1 MKLTLLL
8 AIILYSFT
16 GLTQRVGLVFSGGGA
31 TGFAHIGVLK
41 ALEENNIPID
51 YITGTS
57 SGALV
62 GALYASGY
70 TVQEIEAIAKSE
82 QFYLLSQGLLEKQY
96 EFYLHNSDVD
106 SELLSVKFTQ
116 DSIFQKSLP
125 TYLLNSTALDLEIL
139 RLLGTNP
146 QTVNQSFDSLFI
158 PFRCIASDIVNK
170 ESVLFRSGPL
180 NTAVRASMSYP
191 FFLSPLKVDGKLL
204 FDGGL
209 YNNFPAKELIS
220 EFNVDYIIGSNVSYN
235 EPAPMQD
242 DLMSQIKNLFS
253 QHSNYNLPCEEGILI
268 EPDLGNIGTFDF
280 EKISEAIE
288 IGYQSTLAKIDS
300 IKLSVERRVTKEELK
315 QKRAKYL
322 STKQKFSIA
331 NIRTS
336 GLTQEE
342 EAYIERK
349 LIKSKKDEVLD
360 FNTLKYRYLKL
371 YQSDHIVSLFPT
383 IGAFNDSTLSL
394 TIDVKKEKPFEASF
408 GGLFS
413 SKPVNT
419 GFLKASYSDFK
430 VTPIT
435 IYANTYFGNFY
446 GSVRAGLKLYLPTK
460 NESYI
465 EPFYSQNRWDYF
477 TSFSTFFED
486 VKPSFLVLEESFW
499 GAKYNIEIF
508 SKGKLE
514 VSMKNGVNEFSY
526 YQKKDFTN
534 KDTAD
539 YTNLLFYSPGFK
551 YIRNTFN
558 RKEFESSGS
567 KFELLGRFVHAIE
580 NTTPGSTSPNQES
593 LDNTF
598 RNWFYVQ
605 SKFTK
610 YITNK
615 NLYRLG
621 VYLEGYY
628 AFKPFF
634 HNYTVTNLSAQR
646 FNPFPDS
653 KTVFFSD
660 YRANQYGAVGLINIF
675 TIKDKVDLRIEG
687 YFLQP
692 LTSLVNNNGE
702 TELSNFL
709 THNFQMASASVIYHS
724 FVGPVRASFNYYGQQ
739 EKPFAF
745 QVSYGYVI
753 FNERSI
759 K

>member
-1 MKLTLLL
+1 MKQFLLFAL
-8 AIILYSFT
+8 LLYSFI
-16 GLTQRVGLVFSGGGA
+16 GSGQKVGIVFSGGGA

-57 SGALV
+57 AGALV

-70 TVQEIEAIAKSE
+70 SPAQIEAIAKSE
-82 QFYLLSQGLLEKQY
+82 SFYLLSQGIIEEQY
-96 EFYLHNSDVD
+96 KFYLHNSDVD
-106 SELLSVKFTQ
+106 SELLSVRFTG
-116 DSIFQKSLP
+116 DSIIQKSLP
-125 TYLLNSTALDLEIL
+125 TSLLNPTVLDLETL
-139 RLLGTNP
+139 HLLGNNP
-146 QTVNQSFDSLFI
+146 YAVNESFDNLFI
-158 PFRCIASDIVNK
+158 PFRCIASDIANK
-170 ESVLFRSGPL
+170 KSVTFKDGPL
-180 NTAVRASMSYP
+180 NTAVRASMTYP
-191 FFLSPLKVDGKLL
+191 FFISPISVDGQLL

-209 YNNFPAKELIS
+209 YNNFPADELLA
-220 EFNVDYIIGSNVSYN
+220 EFNIDYIIGSNVSYN
-235 EPAPMQD
+235 EPPPHDD

-253 QHSNYNLPCEEGILI
+253 HHSDYSLPCENGMLI

-280 EKISEAIE
+280 ERIAEAIE
-288 IGYQSTLAKIDS
+288 IGYQATLLKIDS
-300 IKLSVERRVTKEELK
+300 IKMNMPRTVSKEELNQRRQEYNK
-315 QKRAKYL
+315 SKIKL
-322 STKQKFSIA
+322 SIA
-331 NIRTS
+331 NIRTI
-336 GLTQEE
+336 GLTPEE

-349 LIKSKKDEVLD
+349 LIKSKKDEVID

-371 YQSDHIVSLFPT
+371 YQSEHIVSLFPT
-383 IGAFNDSTLSL
+383 INRFNDSTQTLNV
-394 TIDVKKEKPFEASF
+394 TVKKEKPFKASF

-419 GFLKASYSDFK
+419 GFLKLSYSDFRI
-430 VTPIT
+430 TPIT
-435 IYANTYFGNFY
+435 IYGNTYFGNFY
-446 GSVRAGLKLYLPTK
+446 GSNRVGLKLFLPTK

-465 EPFYSQNRWDYF
+465 EPFFSQNRWDYF
-477 TSFSTFFED
+477 TSFATFFED
-486 VKPSFLVLEESFW
+486 VKPSFLLLQESFW

-514 VSMKNGVNEFSY
+514 LSMKNGVNEYTY
-526 YQKKDFTN
+526 YQKANFTN

-539 YTNLLFYSPGFK
+539 YTTLLFYSPGFK
-551 YIRNTFN
+551 YTRNTFN
-558 RKEFESSGS
+558 RKQFESSGS
-567 KFELLGRFVHAIE
+567 KFQFNGRFVHGIE
-580 NTTPGSTSPNQES
+580 NTIPGSTAPNSEV

-605 SKFTK
+605 TKFTK

-634 HNYTVTNLSAQR
+634 HNFTVTNLSAQR

-653 KTVFFSD
+653 KTVFYSD
-660 YRANQYGAVGLINIF
+660 YRANQYGAFGLINIF

-687 YFLQP
+687 YFFQP

-709 THNFQMASASVIYHS
+709 THNFQLASASLIYHS
-724 FVGPVRASFNYYGQQ
+724 FMGPIRASFNYYSQQ
-739 EKPFAF
+739 DSPFSF
-745 QVSYGYVI
+745 QLSYGYVL
-753 FNERSI
+753 FNERGI